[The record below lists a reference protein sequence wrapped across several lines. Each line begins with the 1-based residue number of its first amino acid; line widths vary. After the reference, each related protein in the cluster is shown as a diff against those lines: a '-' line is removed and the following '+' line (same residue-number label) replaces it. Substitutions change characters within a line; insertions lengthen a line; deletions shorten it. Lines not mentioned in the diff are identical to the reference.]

1 MKICYPVHGVLPLRD
16 TTNGGRPPPDLQGG
30 GEMVTYENLFA
41 YSMVLIAVIALVL
54 DCVNRNK

>member
-1 MKICYPVHGVLPLRD
+1 MYGIMPLRD
-16 TTNGGRPPPDLQGG
+16 TTNGGRTPPLSKGG